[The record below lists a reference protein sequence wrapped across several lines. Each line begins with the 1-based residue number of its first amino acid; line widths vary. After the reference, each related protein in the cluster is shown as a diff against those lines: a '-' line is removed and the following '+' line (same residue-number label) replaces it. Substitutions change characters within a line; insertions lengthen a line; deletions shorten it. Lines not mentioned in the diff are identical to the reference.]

1 MMKTFLQF
9 ILRSAAGISIT
20 LFAWI
25 ISYFTFDASLFSSLL
40 IGIAGGTIVF
50 LLLGGIF
57 NHQFLKENGITRREY
72 KYIMRNLK
80 EAKEKMNRL
89 QKSVFRIRN
98 IADIKQNYEIIRLVN
113 KIYSTTKKEPK
124 RFFKA
129 ERFYF
134 TNLDSIV
141 ELTEKYA
148 LLHSQPAK
156 TPELTISLK
165 ETRLMI
171 DKLTDSLE
179 NDLYK
184 VLEDDI
190 DDLHF
195 ELDVAKKTINRL
207 PEDIDNRRK

>member
-1 MMKTFLQF
+1 MKYFFQF
-9 ILRSAAGISIT
+9 ILKSAAGISIT
-20 LFAWI
+20 TLTWI
-25 ISYFTFDASLFSSLL
+25 ISFFTFDVGILSSLL
-40 IGIAGGTIVF
+40 IGLAGGTLVY
-50 LLLGGIF
+50 LLLGGFF
-57 NHQFLKENGITRREY
+57 NRQFLKENGISRREY
-72 KYIMRNLK
+72 KYIKQNLK
-80 EAKEKMNRL
+80 EAKEKINRL
-89 QKSVFRIRN
+89 QKAALRIHN
-98 IADIKQNYEIIRLVN
+98 LSDIKQNFEMIRLVN
-113 KIYSTTKKEPK
+113 KIYSTTKKEPR

-129 ERFYF
+129 EQFYF

-156 TPELTISLK
+156 TSELTISLK

-207 PEDIDNRRK
+207 PENKDNRRQ